1 MADLEPTEKAQLD
14 EDRIRQAIAKDIRRV
29 FSDRRRQRPLRTD
42 ATSPTDFADDA
53 EWAAMIAEGS
63 A

>member
-1 MADLEPTEKAQLD
+1 MTDLEPITKAQLD
-14 EDRIRQAIAKDIRRV
+14 EDRIRQAIAEEIRRV
-29 FSDRRRQRPLRTD
+29 FSDRDRRRPLRKD
-42 ATSPTDFADDA
+42 ATRQTDFADDA